1 MTRGRGLSPAALP
14 SRNLLNLCSLG
25 LNVYWGGN
33 GGRRLRH
40 PGPRE
45 GICPGEARVWCRV
58 WQRRLGPDILVGPL
72 GHSRWV
78 PRVPGE
84 GRRPGLG
91 CTGCV
96 VQWLA
101 HCWGRGTGQ
110 TLAGARRRWGG
121 GAGRGWHQG
130 RQGSQRAQ
138 GRILRWAILTNSHT
152 QHTLTRAHSQPVT
165 ATHAHTLNHALTH
178 TLTQEHTTTQEHMQ
192 SRTTTCEHNHTWP
205 HTTTICSTHM
215 NTCNPTQPHM
225 NPSMN
230 THNHIVAH
238 ERAPR
243 VTQSQPH
250 TGRQHTHASVPIT

>member
-1 MTRGRGLSPAALP
+1 MVP
-14 SRNLLNLCSLG
+14 SLAEKAG
-25 LNVYWGGN
+25 P
-33 GGRRLRH
+33 RH
-40 PGPRE
+40 PCGA
-45 GICPGEARVWCRV
+45 PGALT
-58 WQRRLGPDILVGPL
+58 LGPSSP
-72 GHSRWV
+72 
-78 PRVPGE
+78 
-84 GRRPGLG
+84 
-91 CTGCV
+91 
-96 VQWLA
+96 
-101 HCWGRGTGQ
+101 WGRPAPRSG
-110 TLAGARRRWGG
+110 LYRVRGAVVGSLL
-121 GAGRGWHQG
+121 